1 MAPSAIETITERTPV
16 VKGLIQRAKNED
28 GSPLYP
34 DYMPFYDPLEKVEDL
49 GYFDHFDPGHR
60 ADPTFPNLLANATKV
75 VNLSPHVG
83 SEIEGVQLSKL
94 SSEGLDELALLAA
107 QRGCLV
113 FRNQDF
119 CDIGFEAQKK
129 IVRHFGPLHIHGW
142 APHPAAGSEEHMIIY
157 DHKEVR
163 KSWKGRSP
171 VQWHTDQSPEP
182 QPPGTTF
189 ICMLESPAAA
199 GGDTLVSSSVQAYK
213 SLSPRF
219 RKRLEGLTAI
229 HTNNDGVTQ
238 EMKNGQ
244 NAVMR
249 RKELVQEHPVVIVHP
264 VTKEK
269 ALYVNPVYTKKIVG
283 FDDEESEYLLKFLF
297 DHIAKRQDFQ
307 CRVRYEAGTCLVWDQ
322 RVTNHSQTLD
332 YPAGDRRHAFRLTP
346 LANKPIPAKIE
357 EDDGE
362 CEKDIN
368 RVQLGLC

>member
-1 MAPSAIETITERTPV
+1 
-16 VKGLIQRAKNED
+16 
-28 GSPLYP
+28 
-34 DYMPFYDPLEKVEDL
+34 
-49 GYFDHFDPGHR
+49 
-60 ADPTFPNLLANATKV
+60 
-75 VNLSPHVG
+75 
-83 SEIEGVQLSKL
+83 
-94 SSEGLDELALLAA
+94 
-107 QRGCLV
+107 
-113 FRNQDF
+113 
-119 CDIGFEAQKK
+119 
-129 IVRHFGPLHIHGW
+129 
-142 APHPAAGSEEHMIIY
+142 
-157 DHKEVR
+157 
-163 KSWKGRSP
+163 
-171 VQWHTDQSPEP
+171 
-182 QPPGTTF
+182 
-189 ICMLESPAAA
+189 MLESPAAA

-362 CEKDIN
+362 CEKDIG